1 MVWRRSNVG
10 ARRRLA
16 LVDPYGARLCMR
28 DILLPL
34 FWVDAWVGNSF
45 TWRGTDL
52 RPREAIE
59 ASR

>member
-1 MVWRRSNVG
+1 MV
-10 ARRRLA
+10 LA
-16 LVDPYGARLCMR
+16 CVLR

-45 TWRGTDL
+45 TWRGTDM